1 MKKAKK
7 DRIPLAPPLTPD
19 VRAALWLSHVTPEDI
34 TRANEDARKLLLGH
48 CRRVAAMGSRDFSEA
63 EAKQQGNVDG
73 QGTVC

>member
-48 CRRVAAMGSRDFSEA
+48 CRRVADLIAGISAGF
-63 EAKQQGNVDG
+63 
-73 QGTVC
+73 TVVETKADPASTAAQ